1 MQKVICCVAVSPLR
15 IEPSHK
21 TEMVS
26 QLIFG
31 EYAEIMDQGKDSWV
45 KIKCNYDGYEGWCQ
59 NTHVTDIDEE
69 QYHKK
74 ETALTINWST
84 EIKFNNSP
92 MMIPMGSSL
101 SGMKQKN
108 SFSKKNK
115 IRFDG
120 KTWNPGEAKKNK
132 KTIRHLSE
140 IFINTPYLWGGKT
153 VFGTDCSGY
162 TQTVFR
168 FLDIQ
173 LLRDAWQQATQGE
186 LVDSLEKSQC
196 GDLAFFNN
204 EEGKITHV
212 GILMNEHKIMH
223 ASGKVRLDR
232 IDEDGIFQPDS
243 LKRTHQ
249 LNMIRRYF

>member
-31 EYAEIMDQGKDSWV
+31 EYGEILDRISDSWV
-45 KIKCNYDGYEGWCQ
+45 KIKCIYDGYEGWCQ
-59 NTHVTDIDEE
+59 DTHVINIDEK
-69 QYHKK
+69 QYHE
-74 ETALTINWST
+74 ETALTIDWISKI
-84 EIKFNNSP
+84 EINGKP

-101 SGMKQKN
+101 SGLKKKN
-108 SFSKKNK
+108 SSGKKNK
-115 IRFDG
+115 IIFDG
-120 KTWNPGEAKKNK
+120 KTWNPGKAKKNK

-168 FLDIQ
+168 FLGIH
-173 LLRDAWQQATQGE
+173 LLRDAWQQATQGK
-186 LVDSLEKSQC
+186 LVDSLSKSEC

-204 EEGKITHV
+204 EEGRITHV
-212 GILMNEHKIMH
+212 GILMNNHKIMH

-232 IDEDGIFQPDS
+232 IDEKGIFQS
-243 LKRTHQ
+243 GNLKRTHE
-249 LNMIRRYF
+249 LSMIRRYF